1 MEISFSS
8 VGKSV
13 AYNARDQTPLV
24 TLHFSKIKYAPLLHK
39 KNKILN
45 EMTIYFDNVDF
56 YFDNVFINLYNISN
70 KLYIINN
77 KTNMRKLCV
86 TFITLG
92 KGTLV

>member
-24 TLHFSKIKYAPLLHK
+24 TLHFSEIKYAPLLHK

-56 YFDNVFINLYNISN
+56 YFINLYNISN

>member
-1 MEISFSS
+1 
-8 VGKSV
+8 
-13 AYNARDQTPLV
+13 
-24 TLHFSKIKYAPLLHK
+24 
-39 KNKILN
+39 
-45 EMTIYFDNVDF
+45 MTIYFDNVDF

>member
-1 MEISFSS
+1 
-8 VGKSV
+8 
-13 AYNARDQTPLV
+13 
-24 TLHFSKIKYAPLLHK
+24 
-39 KNKILN
+39 
-45 EMTIYFDNVDF
+45 MTIYFDNVDF

-92 KGTLV
+92 KGTLVQITFKTSLKQTYSHIKH